1 MQYNCLCTVPCACV
15 YGDDTYM
22 YLNKGTWHRFV
33 SIATPDTTRK
43 PSTIKAKVKEQR
55 DREARRQE
63 LLSKL
68 APPDPTLLDEGA
80 LLKGCG
86 QSLYARALVLMLEAS
101 VMPHLEPARK
111 EALLQDACGAL
122 TKLGKH
128 QRAPAAVE
136 TTSSPVPPPPQL
148 VYITSNTALFRPSP
162 FQPQNGQVVSYYQLF
177 GRSSSGSN
185 IKVRLSDKGFAGL
198 GVQVRRDYTPALR
211 VSCILTAP
219 PPWGPQ
225 VPAQGALPC
234 ALEVTGL
241 DPNMEYVF
249 AVAAYTR
256 TGELVGG
263 AIGETGPPVVACY
276 RLPLVTAWTYCC
288 QVKEREEERGIE
300 GC

>member
-22 YLNKGTWHRFV
+22 NKGTWHRFV

-162 FQPQNGQVVSYYQLF
+162 FQPQNGQVISYYQLF

-211 VSCILTAP
+211 VGCILTAP
-219 PPWGPQ
+219 PPPMGSTGPGSGGIAVCPGGDGVGPQ
-225 VPAQGALPC
+225 HGVCVCCGRLHQDWGAGGRGHWRNRPTC
-234 ALEVTGL
+234 GGL
-241 DPNMEYVF
+241 LSV
-249 AVAAYTR
+249 
-256 TGELVGG
+256 
-263 AIGETGPPVVACY
+263 AIGD
-276 RLPLVTAWTYCC
+276 RLDLLLS
-288 QVKEREEERGIE
+288 G
-300 GC
+300 